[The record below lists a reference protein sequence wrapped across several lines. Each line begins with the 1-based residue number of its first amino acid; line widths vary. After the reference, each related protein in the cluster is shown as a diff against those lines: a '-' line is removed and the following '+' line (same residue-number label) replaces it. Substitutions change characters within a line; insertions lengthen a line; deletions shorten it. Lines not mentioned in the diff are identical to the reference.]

1 MRISEKVSKM
11 ATNKI
16 YCVVYIY
23 MLATVVGG
31 RKQKRSGKTMR
42 IGRKRRSIQL
52 GGMGSLSPS
61 DVEVSG
67 GMSPDVNFNAGGFPQ
82 KAGNKMVGGGSYG
95 YTGGDEVK
103 PFGGSYAPYSVSG
116 GSESGDLTRG
126 GNNILSGGGYR
137 RRRAMRRGRGT
148 MRRMRKWSMK
158 GCMGTTK
165 RRRRSSSSPSFLQ
178 KIFS

>member
-1 MRISEKVSKM
+1 MIS
-11 ATNKI
+11 
-16 YCVVYIY
+16 
-23 MLATVVGG
+23 TVIGG
-31 RKQKRSGKTMR
+31 HKKKTMR

-52 GGMGSLSPS
+52 GGMGSLSPA
-61 DVEVSG
+61 DLEVSG

-126 GNNILSGGGYR
+126 GNNILAGGGYR
-137 RRRAMRRGRGT
+137 RRRGRGRGRGT
-148 MRRMRKWSMK
+148 MRRGMRKWSMK
-158 GCMGTTK
+158 GCMGTTTK
-165 RRRRSSSSPSFLQ
+165 RRRRRSSSPSFFS

>member
-16 YCVVYIY
+16 YCVVYIH
-23 MLATVVGG
+23 MISTVIGG
-31 RKQKRSGKTMR
+31 RKKKTMR

-52 GGMGSLSPS
+52 GGMGSLSPA
-61 DVEVSG
+61 DLEVSG

-82 KAGNKMVGGGSYG
+82 KAGNKMVGGSYG

-126 GNNILSGGGYR
+126 GNNILAGGGYR
-137 RRRAMRRGRGT
+137 RRRGRGT

-165 RRRRSSSSPSFLQ
+165 RRRRSPSFFS